1 MLAAPC
7 GTLAGG
13 STAATHPSAP
23 SRAQV
28 PHEPSWSA
36 SSRSTGRRCSWRGP
50 SLWGSAGESTTRRR
64 RSATYHATH
73 TTAAHVAH
81 RLDTILCAP
90 GDRPLLAV
98 TRLLGVLCVLL
109 RALCCATLT
118 LLDLAVPAGNRRPGR
133 HLASAARAPG
143 RCLVGQ
149 ATVQERGGQRGTKV
163 ASRVRERLECAGRAV
178 GLLPPHG
185 TARARASAKNGP
197 SLRQV
202 PKVDTA
208 RVGRHAL
215 PTVRRPGCCERGS
228 CAVSSGSST
237 SGTGGSCGR
246 GRSIRAATSCGCGG
260 CTFSAGGC
268 TPGTGTRTRTR
279 GTGGSGGTGGTCTCI
294 GRASDAQG
302 LPHQDRNAAAP

>member
-1 MLAAPC
+1 MTPSGDRLLWTIFDWFIRQIPADWEFSCQYRAESSLKNISDHPTLSNRLGALLFVLAAPC

-98 TRLLGVLCVLL
+98 TRLLCVLCVLL

-163 ASRVRERLECAGRAV
+163 ASRVRAG
-178 GLLPPHG
+178 
-185 TARARASAKNGP
+185 
-197 SLRQV
+197 
-202 PKVDTA
+202 
-208 RVGRHAL
+208 
-215 PTVRRPGCCERGS
+215 
-228 CAVSSGSST
+228 
-237 SGTGGSCGR
+237 
-246 GRSIRAATSCGCGG
+246 
-260 CTFSAGGC
+260 
-268 TPGTGTRTRTR
+268 
-279 GTGGSGGTGGTCTCI
+279 
-294 GRASDAQG
+294 
-302 LPHQDRNAAAP
+302 